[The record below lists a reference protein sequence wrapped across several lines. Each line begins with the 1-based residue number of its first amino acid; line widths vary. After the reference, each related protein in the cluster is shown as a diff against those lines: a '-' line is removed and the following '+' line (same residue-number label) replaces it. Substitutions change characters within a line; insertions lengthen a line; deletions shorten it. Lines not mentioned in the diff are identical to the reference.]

1 MRWRAALAW
10 RSPPR
15 FRRCRLILPEDAGIG
30 LTPHRA
36 AKAASEWSRSGLLP
50 AVTSRAAAVSD
61 PIPKMLTRAGDAFG
75 VRHAGVD
82 RAQVCVVSG
91 AAVWIVAPLMALARK
106 QLGAGE
112 IGYGGVEALQRVAQI
127 R

>member
-1 MRWRAALAW
+1 MTW

-15 FRRCRLILPEDAGIG
+15 FRRYRLVLPEDAGIG
-30 LTPHRA
+30 VTPHRA

-50 AVTSRAAAVSD
+50 AVTSKAAAVSD

-82 RAQVCVVSG
+82 RAPVCVVSG
-91 AAVWIVAPLMALARK
+91 AAVWSGAPSMTLS
-106 QLGAGE
+106 
-112 IGYGGVEALQRVAQI
+112 
-127 R
+127 